1 MDGEQLSFPSLESS
15 TTETNDTSPRIESLQ
30 QEQSNQETWAEGG
43 PPLGDSRHLSTEEH
57 VTLNNESFTI
67 TSTDQEKLLLLN
79 KNTELRRVNK
89 ELMKLN
95 QDWDQVYHSATTSL
109 HHRLKALELEN
120 NAIKQLNCRL
130 LRRDH
135 QQAAQ
140 QYYEQALIQEI
151 KKNEELQNY
160 IQLLERRTQKPETD
174 CKQTSFI
181 PAIHTPCPKS
191 AAAGHPN
198 LPHSKESTY
207 KTSPSLSPA
216 GRSPGACSQGKGQR
230 ISFPP
235 GVLGESEQEVQDLKE
250 QVAALRCQTEIYE
263 AEYQTEHT
271 ELKHTQQDNIRLR
284 KKREEM
290 RQQVALLTEQLK
302 VYEDDFWKE
311 RSDKQML
318 QRLLLQKRPQSK
330 QPVLV
335 PRC

>member
-135 QQAAQ
+135 Q
-140 QYYEQALIQEI
+140 
-151 KKNEELQNY
+151 
-160 IQLLERRTQKPETD
+160 
-174 CKQTSFI
+174 QTSFI